1 MSDCVFCMI
10 AGKEIPSNIA
20 YEDDK
25 IIAFHDLDPQAPV
38 HVLVIPKKHVSGWY
52 DAQGES
58 DETLAHLMRVAA
70 QVAKSEGIV
79 ESGFRV
85 VSNCGDDAQQTV
97 KHLHLHVLGG
107 KKMDGR
113 MA

>member
-1 MSDCVFCMI
+1 MTDCIFCKI
-10 AGKEIPSNIA
+10 AQKQIPSKIA
-20 YEDDK
+20 YEDDNV
-25 IIAFHDLDPQAPV
+25 IAFYDQDPQAPV
-38 HVLVIPKKHVSGWY
+38 HVLVIPKKHISGWY

>member
-1 MSDCVFCMI
+1 MCIFCDI
-10 AGKEIPSNIA
+10 VEGKIPSSII
-20 YEDDK
+20 YEDDQVM
-25 IIAFHDLDPQAPV
+25 AFLDISQV
-38 HVLVIPKKHVSGWY
+38 TRGHTLVIPKKHCDSFLTC
-52 DAQGES
+52 D

-107 KKMDGR
+107 KKMDGQ